1 MLQHQCSFVWVLI
14 YVSFNLCIC
23 KWIFCI
29 CALLFVYLYICY
41 ICYILVYVY
50 FYMFILYL
58 CLFIFVI
65 VFMSF
70 YLRIYKCEFVFV
82 SLYLCLCDSRLDES
96 MCHLI
101 TRDSS
106 ANKSGNEKIVF
117 VKENQRYAQCQQ
129 SLYLSD
135 TIHF

>member
-1 MLQHQCSFVWVLI
+1 MCLLICVFVNEFFVFVPF
-14 YVSFNLCIC
+14 YLCIC
-23 KWIFCI
+23 IY
-29 CALLFVYLYICY
+29 V
-41 ICYILVYVY
+41 LVYVY

-70 YLRIYKCEFVFV
+70 YLRIYKCEFVVV